1 MQRVIHYPSTGT
13 TVTLLFCGLLFSPGH
28 VAASSY
34 LQQLEAEAAATD
46 SPTAKPT
53 AHEPPANSAN
63 WSRQQTSL
71 SEKLDPGLT
80 IGQFEES
87 LKQRFYGSYLFYSA
101 LNDTKQ
107 QAVYQEYQKDN
118 DIEHLREVIKAQMTR

>member
-1 MQRVIHYPSTGT
+1 MFNPAAQ
-13 TVTLLFCGLLFSPGH
+13 
-28 VAASSY
+28 AASSY

-46 SPTAKPT
+46 NSTAKP
-53 AHEPPANSAN
+53 AVHESPAGRAN
-63 WSRQQTSL
+63 WSPQQAL
-71 SEKLDPGLT
+71 LGEKLETGLT

-118 DIEHLREVIKAQMTR
+118 NIEHLREVIKAQMTR